1 MPVVTRRSLLELM
14 AASTAAAQLPG
25 PVVDPRAHGAR
36 GDGKTNDTPA
46 IQKEIDTCAAAGD

>member
-1 MPVVTRRSLLELM
+1 LLELM